1 MIAHRP
7 AEKMPPPRPLAIAR
21 FERLFRVAAGLDIDK
36 ADVKRHEELVN
47 RKIYDLLLR
56 GQANAKANG
65 HVVIE
70 PQDLP
75 ITKGLQESIQAF
87 REMDETIALQPI
99 LNYLARRPPLD
110 FTYSEETEAQLPDI
124 AGGVSVALARAF
136 KLIDPEVKN
145 PESKHW
151 ERAYGIFDL
160 LL

>member
-1 MIAHRP
+1 MTAQHP
-7 AEKMPPPRPLAIAR
+7 AEKMPPPRPVAISR
-21 FERLFRVAAGLDIDK
+21 FERLFRVTAGLDIDK
-36 ADVKRHEELVN
+36 ADVKRLEEFIN

-70 PQDLP
+70 LQDLP
-75 ITKGLQESIQAF
+75 ITKGLQESIHAF

-99 LNYLARRPPLD
+99 LNDLARRPPLD
-110 FTYSEETEAQLPDI
+110 FTSSDETEAQLPDL
-124 AGGVSVALARAF
+124 AGGLNVALARAF

-145 PESKHW
+145 PQSKHW
-151 ERAYGIFDL
+151 ERAYSVFDL